1 MNLQVAERAVPRSKA
16 AFKPAL
22 ALAKHSAIELL
33 PLITPLNVICTKRRL
48 KQVGRAS
55 QLTTTTCHFAGI
67 RLCPTISSGR
77 RQALAVLL
85 SLTSFFARRAPLLP
99 PGSQPLRSATPRRP
113 EEAPPLHLHLH
124 LHRRL
129 LQTPMD

>member
-1 MNLQVAERAVPRSKA
+1 MNLHVAERAVPRSKA
-16 AFKPAL
+16 AFKP
-22 ALAKHSAIELL
+22 AIELL

-48 KQVGRAS
+48 KEAGRAS

-67 RLCPTISSGR
+67 RLCPAISSGR

-85 SLTSFFARRAPLLP
+85 SLTSFLARRVPLLP
-99 PGSQPLRSATPRRP
+99 PGSHPLRSATPRRP